1 MIYII
6 FPLSSYKEK
15 SPYNSKELSYNGKYE
30 IDSNSNIL
38 SNTKTFLMLFLEIK
52 NRDNVT
58 VKIKLN
64 RDDKFYVIYIVRL
77 KKESLTIKNQT

>member
-38 SNTKTFLMLFLEIK
+38 SDIK
-52 NRDNVT
+52 IFFNAFFRT
-58 VKIKLN
+58 
-64 RDDKFYVIYIVRL
+64 
-77 KKESLTIKNQT
+77 